1 MALVP
6 SRRYFQCG
14 HCGTHHFPDTVE
26 ADGIRLVGQSA
37 DPPKCP
43 VCTTGMAHALLDN
56 EHPIDFC
63 ARCRGIL
70 LPRTSFALVT
80 QRRRAWATSPPVEP
94 SPVDR
99 DELRRRLAC
108 PTCGRVFDT
117 YMHSGPGNVIIDNCA
132 TCDVIWLD
140 FGEMR
145 QMIDAPGRDR
155 GSREVHRVDEEYVRR
170 GPDRHAEDRTGDD
183 AARRHDPLVLLADL
197 LFG

>member
-6 SRRYFQCG
+6 SRRYFHCR
-14 HCGTHHFPDTVE
+14 HCGTYRFPDTVE
-26 ADGIRLVGQSA
+26 ADGIRIVGQSA

-43 VCTTGMAHALLDN
+43 VCTVGMAHALLDD

-63 ARCRGIL
+63 GRCRGIL

-80 QRRRAWATSPPVEP
+80 QRRRAWATSPPVAP

-108 PTCGRVFDT
+108 PTCGRTFDT

-132 TCDVIWLD
+132 ACDVIWLD

-145 QMIDAPGRDR
+145 QMVDAPGRDR
-155 GSREVHRVDEEYVRR
+155 GSREVHRVDEAYVRR
-170 GPDRHAEDRTGDD
+170 GPDRHAEDRADDD
-183 AARRHDPLVLLADL
+183 AARQHDPLTLLADL